1 MFLLL
6 IGTTLSILVI
16 VFILRKWYSILEDQ
30 VSKRTAELNESNYS
44 LKVANESLKNKDEAQ
59 NQFINVAAH
68 ELRTPIQPILNAIY
82 LLQSADLS
90 ISKKNQYID
99 IIKRNTEKLGRLAED
114 ILDVTRIESNTLKLM
129 NERLNLYDLISNIVE
144 EYKRNI
150 QFIYKDLVVN

>member
-1 MFLLL
+1 M
-6 IGTTLSILVI
+6 TS
-16 VFILRKWYSILEDQ
+16 D
-30 VSKRTAELNESNYS
+30 
-44 LKVANESLKNKDEAQ
+44 
-59 NQFINVAAH
+59 
-68 ELRTPIQPILNAIY
+68 PIQPILNAIY

-114 ILDVTRIESNTLKLM
+114 ILDVTRIESNALKLM

-150 QFIYKDLVVN
+150 QFIYKDLVVNYGVQAKQFLLQETG